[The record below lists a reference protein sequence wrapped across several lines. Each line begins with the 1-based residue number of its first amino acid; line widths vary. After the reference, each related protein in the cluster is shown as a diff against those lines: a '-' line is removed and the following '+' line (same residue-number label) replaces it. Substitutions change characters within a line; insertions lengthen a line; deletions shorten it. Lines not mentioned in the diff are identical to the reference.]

1 MLQIRGR
8 ALQGLGRHVEA
19 ADVFEKAFAIAPD
32 DVAIMAG
39 YVDALNAAG
48 RDAETG
54 TVFEAVIAAAPRS
67 PEPYYDIAKRYLDAG
82 EPEVA
87 FRIVTQGVERFPGD
101 TGSLAIQGVAA
112 AVAGH
117 SDIARTLNDFDGLMW
132 RVRIAPPSGWSSVAE
147 FNAALAEHVENHPS
161 VQFAPADHAT

>member
-1 MLQIRGR
+1 MSCP
-8 ALQGLGRHVEA
+8 
-19 ADVFEKAFAIAPD
+19 APPCQAYWRTACIIEG
-32 DVAIMAG
+32 V
-39 YVDALNAAG
+39 YVTFLATVG
-48 RDAETG
+48 G
-54 TVFEAVIAAAPRS
+54 T
-67 PEPYYDIAKRYLDAG
+67 YT
-82 EPEVA
+82 A
-87 FRIVTQGVERFPGD
+87 FRIVTLGVERFPGD